1 MQIIHRIDDFLQT
14 IFPNID
20 DDNLIISVLEDFY
33 TYGPYK
39 PKVKIEKGFVIVDID
54 ITAISNQEIDFR
66 KVISFCENSRF
77 SEAKPLLLKL
87 IDNNPTI
94 SEYHRILGQILSD
107 EGEVEDAINSLIYAL
122 RWDSKNSYALIMMGN
137 IFAKEKDDIETA
149 LKYYNQ
155 ALIINPKDNIT
166 INNIGANLLQQNK
179 FEEAKKYFYKALKL
193 NDKYPNTHYAL
204 AIIAESE
211 GDFHSAFCSFIQ
223 TLKCSKETDF
233 LYKTSFQSIN
243 EIVNKIFQTDSG
255 KNIFRK
261 YRVILEQKGGVEI
274 DIVKDETIAT
284 LAKIELAENYDRE
297 KHIVKFKDTSPYYPH
312 LIMHELVH
320 LDFILDAKKEE
331 TNLLFVSS
339 QQHKLRFIKSFEASL
354 KKLNKL
360 GMTEEKI
367 AKYSSDLFEGFNS
380 QIFNAPIDLF
390 VENYL
395 YNEFPEL
402 RPFQFASLINI
413 IQSGIVSGTD
423 KNISDLIPKEI
434 FSKSKIY
441 NLVHAFQ
448 LKDLYG
454 INLISKFNATKLE
467 LDQAIKFYDEY
478 LEYKDDKNPAE
489 EYELLKHWAEDLKL
503 NDFFELVGENQYRQ
517 RNNVDG
523 YLDSLEK
530 DPFSINEKDPIK
542 EREMKTFL
550 DGQKEIGLNMAV
562 VMFMADAL
570 QFFKN
575 MNKEV
580 IKRIAFEI
588 AMQGA
593 NGYSPAEDNYRLNS
607 IPNKSFSGYNIL
619 AYYYVSWALA
629 LPEVLHE
636 IQLPF
641 EEEYKLALTM
651 FKPK

>member
-1 MQIIHRIDDFLQT
+1 MQIIHKVDDFLHT
-14 IFPNID
+14 IFPNIKD
-20 DDNLIISVLEDFY
+20 ENHIISVLEDFY
-33 TYGPYK
+33 SYGPYK
-39 PKVKIEKGFVIVDID
+39 PKVRIENGFVIVDID
-54 ITAISNQEIDFR
+54 INNISNQEIDFR
-66 KVISFCENSRF
+66 KVISFCENGNF
-77 SEAKPLLLKL
+77 SEAKPILLKL
-87 IDNNPTI
+87 IDKNPTI

-149 LKYYNQ
+149 LKYYDQ
-155 ALIINPKDNIT
+155 ALIINPSDNIT

-179 FEEAKKYFYKALKL
+179 FEEAKEYFYKALKL

-211 GDFHSAFCSFIQ
+211 GDLHSAFYSFIQ
-223 TLKCSKETDF
+223 TLKCSKENDF
-233 LYKTSFQSIN
+233 LYKTSSQSIN
-243 EIVNKIFQTDSG
+243 DIVNKIFKTDSG

-274 DIVKDETIAT
+274 DIVKDETIPT
-284 LAKIELAENYDRE
+284 LAKIELAENYNRD

-320 LDFILDAKKEE
+320 LDFILDAKKDE
-331 TNLLFVSS
+331 TNLLFISS
-339 QQHKLRFIKSFEASL
+339 QQHKLKFIKSIDASL
-354 KKLNKL
+354 KKLNKI

-367 AKYSSDLFEGFNS
+367 AQFSSDLFEGFNS

-395 YNEFPEL
+395 HSKFAEL

-413 IQSGIVSGTD
+413 IQSGIVTGTD
-423 KNISDLIPKEI
+423 KNTSDLIPKEI

-467 LDQAIKFYDEY
+467 LDQAITFYKEY
-478 LEYKDDKNPAE
+478 LEYKDDKEPAE
-489 EYELLKHWAEDLKL
+489 EYELVQHWADDLKV

-517 RNNVDG
+517 RSNVDD

-530 DPFSINEKDPIK
+530 DPFSVNEKDPIK

-550 DGQKEIGLNMAV
+550 DGQKEMGLNMAV
-562 VMFMADAL
+562 VMFMVDAL
-570 QFFKN
+570 QYFKN
-575 MNKEV
+575 VNKEL
-580 IKRIAFEI
+580 IKKIAFEI
-588 AMQGA
+588 ALQGA
-593 NGYSPAEDNYRLNS
+593 HGYRPDQDNYRINS
-607 IPNKSFSGYNIL
+607 IPNKLFSGYHIL

-641 EEEYKLALTM
+641 DEEYKMACKLNI
-651 FKPK
+651 